1 LVAAW
6 NPAARSS
13 FCSAFDSIDNKQ
25 QPHGPRPKPLKDTM
39 HTQSHAKPVKTLAK
53 PSPKKPSHKALASWQ
68 PLPSGLTSE
77 EIRAIIIDQIG

>member
-6 NPAARSS
+6 NPAAHSS
-13 FCSAFDSIDNKQ
+13 FCSAFDFINKQ
-25 QPHGPRPKPLKDTM
+25 PPHGSMPKRLRETM
-39 HTQSHAKPVKTLAK
+39 QTQSHAKPVKALAK
-53 PSPKKPSHKALASWQ
+53 SLPKKPSRKALSSWQ